1 LLLVLTCVYQ
11 KEHMMFLP
19 WWSILSENRQPQPII
34 VRLFKTN
41 ETTSQASTRN
51 LTKLLDQY
59 DLRMKIIAYVK
70 NEGANF
76 ECHDDNLQ
84 WIVKFLIWSKVSK
97 AFALAMHF
105 STHAHMR
112 KYKKKIAKA

>member
-1 LLLVLTCVYQ
+1 LN
-11 KEHMMFLP
+11 
-19 WWSILSENRQPQPII
+19 ENWQPQHII

-70 NEGANF
+70 NEGANL
-76 ECHDDNLQ
+76 N
-84 WIVKFLIWSKVSK
+84 
-97 AFALAMHF
+97 AM
-105 STHAHMR
+105 TTTL
-112 KYKKKIAKA
+112 KYVVDCEILDME